1 MTRVTPLEEKKK
13 AESKLDKDKGTL
25 NKPDT
30 ITQVRPELAMLS
42 SSPTSDNYTKRRR
55 EDRSAGL
62 CNKDLASANILG
74 RYWTKDK

>member
-42 SSPTSDNYTKRRR
+42 SSPTSDNYTK
-55 EDRSAGL
+55 
-62 CNKDLASANILG
+62 
-74 RYWTKDK
+74 